1 MDTVKYQFFSEK
13 NNNFIIDMLK
23 KKGNVDVLN
32 KNTVFQIQNNI
43 FNAFLES
50 VYNKD
55 ISVTNSNIEE
65 ILISLN
71 KMTMIQCEK
80 NAAASAS
87 MLQPSPVLKPSA
99 APQTS
104 LLVASLPVLQQ
115 LVPTTTLTTTSS
127 TTTTTTST
135 QTQTRTLFK
144 NSQVQTEQIKQSQSL
159 LHVFSDDPVVKYDKL
174 KLNSFRLH
182 FNLYN
187 INENNN
193 LLEVKMD
200 MITTKIYLTIGD
212 YDLKNLL
219 STIETSITAKIS
231 SGHFKLVYDPI
242 RNRIKISNSTH
253 FNLHFIDSPKAILNL
268 RTILG
273 FTNTEYMNNNHYIA
287 ENEHKLDFFNTI
299 YVRSDM
305 CEPNIHTSSGFDYLF
320 KLDFDSSKHQSFQFD
335 FDCCDLVLKEHKI
348 AFQFYIYVKEFKQI
362 NQSLEY
368 DAIFSVGS
376 VM

>member
-1 MDTVKYQFFSEK
+1 
-13 NNNFIIDMLK
+13 MLK

-200 MITTKIYLTIGD
+200 MITTKIYLPIGH

>member
-80 NAAASAS
+80 NAAASPLAVSSPLAS
-87 MLQPSPVLKPSA
+87 SSPVLKPSL
-99 APQTS
+99 P
-104 LLVASLPVLQQ
+104 VASLPA
-115 LVPTTTLTTTSS
+115 VPTTRDP
-127 TTTTTTST
+127 TTTTEPTTTTKTTST
-135 QTQTRTLFK
+135 QTQTRTLLK
-144 NSQVQTEQIKQSQSL
+144 NSQVQTEQIKQSHSL

-174 KLNSFRLH
+174 KLKSFRLH

-193 LLEVKMD
+193 LLEIKMD
-200 MITTKIYLTIGD
+200 MITTKIYLPIGH

-219 STIETSITAKIS
+219 YTIETSITSKIS
-231 SGHFKLVYDPI
+231 SGHFKLVYDQI

-273 FTNTEYMNNNHYIA
+273 FANTEYMNNNHYIA

-320 KLDFDSSKHQSFQFD
+320 KLNFDSSKHQSFQFD

-376 VM
+376 

>member
-80 NAAASAS
+80 NAAASPLATS
-87 MLQPSPVLKPSA
+87 SPVLKPS
-99 APQTS
+99 
-104 LLVASLPVLQQ
+104 LPVLQPSAT
-115 LVPTTTLTTTSS
+115 VPTTTRETTLTTLTPK
-127 TTTTTTST
+127 TTMKTTST
-135 QTQTRTLFK
+135 QTQARALLK
-144 NSQVQTEQIKQSQSL
+144 NSQVQTEQIKQSHSL

-193 LLEVKMD
+193 LLEIKMD
-200 MITTKIYLTIGD
+200 MITTKIYLPIGH

-219 STIETSITAKIS
+219 STIETSITSKIS

-273 FTNTEYMNNNHYIA
+273 FANTEYMNNNHYIA

-362 NQSLEY
+362 NQSPEY

-376 VM
+376 YL